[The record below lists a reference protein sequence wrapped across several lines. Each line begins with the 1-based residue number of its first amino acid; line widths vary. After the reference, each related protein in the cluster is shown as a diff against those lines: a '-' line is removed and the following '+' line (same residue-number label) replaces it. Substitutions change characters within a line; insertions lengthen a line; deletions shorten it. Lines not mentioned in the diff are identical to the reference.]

1 VSIRLGRDRDG
12 TLVAAATKGAKV
24 NAGFIRLR
32 RSATLEQ
39 LVLDRKAWS
48 LLGLIAGRA
57 RFQHGANLHNLQ
69 IGEALVGDFKAAKL
83 TRQEY
88 RGALSRLE
96 HKWFQITTRP
106 TNQGTIAKL
115 TESSVFDLS
124 QPQRNQNTT
133 HKQPPSFLGETA
145 SRQPSNNHP
154 VTIQQPLTNK
164 ERRKEG
170 NNDDSKAVG
179 SLLAG
184 EVAKIVAK
192 SSESFSG
199 PYQNH
204 IKWPEFARWCGKKN
218 GQPTAEGFTTWLLK
232 QKPEWR
238 NKVKAVS
245 DERGYVLDGKFYAS
259 DEANQLAKSQPHLIE
274 KFRPAVRRD
283 GRILTNAA

>member
-1 VSIRLGRDRDG
+1 MS
-12 TLVAAATKGAKV
+12 
-24 NAGFIRLR
+24 AGFIRLQ
-32 RSATLEQ
+32 RSAILEQ

-48 LLGLIAGRA
+48 LLGIIAVRA
-57 RFQHGANLHNLQ
+57 RFHDGANLHNLK

-106 TNQGTIAKL
+106 TNHGTIAKL
-115 TESSVFDLS
+115 TESAVFDFS
-124 QPQRNQNTT
+124 QPQRNQNTIQ
-133 HKQPPSFLGETA
+133 KQPPSFIGETV
-145 SRQPSNNHP
+145 SRQTSSNHL

-170 NNDDSKAVG
+170 KNDDSKAMG
-179 SLLAG
+179 SSLAG
-184 EVAKIVAK
+184 EVKIVAK

-199 PYQNH
+199 HYQNH
-204 IKWPEFARWCGKKN
+204 IKWPEFARWCRKKN

-245 DERGYVLDGKFYAS
+245 EEKGYVFQGKFYVS
-259 DEANQLAKSQPHLIE
+259 DEANQVAKSQPHLIE
-274 KFRPAVRRD
+274 KFRPAVRRN